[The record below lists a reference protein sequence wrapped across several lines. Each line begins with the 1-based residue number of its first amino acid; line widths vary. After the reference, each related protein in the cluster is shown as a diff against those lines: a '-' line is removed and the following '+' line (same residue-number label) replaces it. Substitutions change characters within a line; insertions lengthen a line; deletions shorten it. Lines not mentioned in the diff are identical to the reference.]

1 MVPSFIAER
10 RSTYAGTR
18 TRELAVA
25 GSGPT
30 VLLLHGFGD
39 SADTWR
45 PVLERLHDAGRAG
58 LAVDLP
64 GFGDADPL
72 REGELLPQLDIF
84 VAEVIRKYGVNEH
97 VVVVGNSLGAAVAVR
112 AGRDT
117 RLPITAVVA
126 LGVAGVNW
134 TRLTA
139 SVRLIAA
146 ILSFVPM
153 VPIPQRIHRI
163 ALRRALSHLLYGD
176 RSAVDRRVVADFAER
191 IPDTRAIRRLT
202 HLGAGFVT
210 ELNRTRHHGGVVVP
224 MTVIH
229 GGRDRLIPLSAA
241 HILHGANAGSRLVV
255 IDRAGHCPQLDA
267 VDIVTRHACEFAG
280 DSTPEKEILNDV
292 VKPPR
297 L

>member
-1 MVPSFIAER
+1 MVTSFIAER

-30 VLLLHGFGD
+30 VVMLHGFGD

-45 PVLERLHDAGRAG
+45 PVLKRLHDAGRAG

-72 REGELLPQLDIF
+72 REGELLPQLQAF
-84 VAEVIRKYGVNEH
+84 VAEVIRTYGATER

-117 RLPITAVVA
+117 ALPITAVLA
-126 LGVAGVNW
+126 LGVAGVTW
-134 TRLTA
+134 KRLAA
-139 SVRLIAA
+139 SVPLIAGA
-146 ILSFVPM
+146 LSFVPM
-153 VPIPQRIHRI
+153 VPIPLRIHRI
-163 ALRRALSHLLYGD
+163 ALRSALSHLLYGE
-176 RSAVDRRVVADFAER
+176 RSAVDSRVVADFADR
-191 IPDTRAIRRLT
+191 IPDTRAIRRLI

-210 ELNRTRHHGGVVVP
+210 ELNRTPNHGGVVVP

-241 HILHGANAGSRLVV
+241 YLLHGANAGSRLVV

-267 VDIVTRHACEFAG
+267 VDVVAWHACEFAIA
-280 DSTPEKEILNDV
+280 SAPKKEIS
-292 VKPPR
+292 
-297 L
+297 